1 MKVLIVC
8 SRRYYA
14 PYTEYVAPFIYEQV
28 QALRAKGVEFE
39 YYLIAGGWRGYVR
52 ALWGIPKAV
61 RSCRP
66 DIVHGHSGLCCLVAA
81 LSVRLFTK
89 YTPKDALQKTENS
102 QSITSSLRGH
112 GGSLQV
118 KVFSTFHGSDVNSGS
133 VRWLSRWAMWLSDC
147 NIFVSEQLLHK
158 AGKPKNAAVVP
169 CSVDTTAFRHLDRTA
184 CRKQLGWE
192 QDKTYILFS
201 KEFADRVK
209 NYPLAKAAVDTL
221 YSTGLDSDSP
231 NPLREGASDTLQF
244 PSFGGVR
251 GGRSGRVG
259 GRSGVV
265 LLELFGYTRE
275 QMPLLYNACDCALMT
290 SFTEGSPQFIKEA
303 VACGC
308 PVVSTDVGDVREVVA
323 GVPNAFL
330 CDYEA
335 TDVAHCLRQAM
346 AVGHLS
352 SPALPA
358 RYTTPV
364 VADTLYALY
373 QKSVDL

>member
-28 QALRAKGVEFE
+28 QALRVHGVEFE

-61 RSCRP
+61 RSFRP

-81 LSVRLFTK
+81 LATK
-89 YTPKDALQKTENS
+89 LCTTFSINHSKLHSTLNS
-102 QSITSSLRGH
+102 QPSTI
-112 GGSLQV
+112 
-118 KVFSTFHGSDVNSGS
+118 KAFSTFHGSDINSGS
-133 VRWLSRWAMWLSDC
+133 VRWLSQVAMRLSDC
-147 NIFVSEQLLHK
+147 NIFVSEQLLQR
-158 AGKPKNAAVVP
+158 AGRVQHAAVVP
-169 CSVDTTAFRHLDRTA
+169 CSVDTEAFRPMDRKE
-184 CRKQLGWE
+184 CRKQLGWDE
-192 QDKTYILFS
+192 NTTYILFS
-201 KEFADRVK
+201 KEFSDRVK
-209 NYPLAKAAVDTL
+209 NYPLAKKAVEI
-221 YSTGLDSDSP
+221 YSESP
-231 NPLREGASDTLQF
+231 SSEGGA
-244 PSFGGVR
+244 R
-251 GGRSGRVG
+251 GGLPAPL
-259 GRSGVV
+259 
-265 LLELFGYTRE
+265 LLELYGYTRE
-275 QMPLLYNACDCALMT
+275 QMQLLYNACDCALLT
-290 SFTEGSPQFIKEA
+290 SFSEGSPQFIKEA

-308 PVVSTDVGDVREVVA
+308 PVVSTDVGDVREVIA

-330 CDYEA
+330 TTYEPQQ
-335 TDVAHCLRQAM
+335 VADCLRRAM

-373 QKSVDL
+373 QNSVVY

>member
-28 QALRAKGVEFE
+28 QALRAKGVESE

-52 ALWGIPKAV
+52 ALWCIPKAV
-61 RSCRP
+61 RSYRP

-81 LSVRLFTK
+81 LSVKLFTRC
-89 YTPKDALQKTENS
+89 TPKDALQKTKNS
-102 QSITSSLRGH
+102 QPIIPSLRGH
-112 GGSLQV
+112 GGSLHG

-133 VRWLSRWAMWLSDC
+133 VRWLSRLAMRLSDC
-147 NIFVSEQLLHK
+147 NIFVSEKLLHK
-158 AGKPKNAAVVP
+158 AGNPKNAAVVP
-169 CSVDTTAFRHLDRTA
+169 CSVDTMAFRPMDRTA

-221 YSTGLDSDSP
+221 YSTSPDSTF
-231 NPLREGASDTLQF
+231 PLREGANRAAES
-244 PSFGGVR
+244 PSSGGVR
-251 GGRSGRVG
+251 GGRSGRVE
-259 GRSGVV
+259 GRSGIV

-275 QMPLLYNACDCALMT
+275 QMPLLYNACDCALLT
-290 SFTEGSPQFIKEA
+290 SFAEGSPQFIKEA

-330 CDYEA
+330 CGYEA
-335 TDVAHCLRQAM
+335 ADVAYCLRQAM

>member
-28 QALRAKGVEFE
+28 QALRAKGVEVE

-81 LSVRLFTK
+81 LTTK
-89 YTPKDALQKTENS
+89 LCTKHSTKT
-102 QSITSSLRGH
+102 
-112 GGSLQV
+112 
-118 KVFSTFHGSDVNSGS
+118 FSTFHGSDVNSGS
-133 VRWLSRWAMWLSDC
+133 VRWLSRLAMRLSDC
-147 NIFVSEQLLHK
+147 NIFVSEQLLQK
-158 AGKPKNAAVVP
+158 AGRVRHAAVVP
-169 CSVDTTAFRHLDRTA
+169 CSVDTEAFRPMDRTV
-184 CRKQLGWE
+184 CRKQLGWDE
-192 QDKTYILFS
+192 HTTYILFS
-201 KEFADRVK
+201 KEFSDRVK
-209 NYPLAKAAVDTL
+209 NYPLAKKAVEE
-221 YSTGLDSDSP
+221 YAKDSP
-231 NPLREGASDTLQF
+231 FPLREGANSASES
-244 PSFGGVR
+244 PSSGGVR
-251 GGRSGRVG
+251 GGWSGR
-259 GRSGVV
+259 SVV

-275 QMPLLYNACDCALMT
+275 QMPLLYNACDCALLT
-290 SFTEGSPQFIKEA
+290 SFSEGSPQFIKEA

-330 CDYEA
+330 CTYEA
-335 TDVAHCLRQAM
+335 ADVAHCLRQAM

-364 VADTLYALY
+364 VADTLYELY
-373 QKSVDL
+373 TKSVVF

>member
-28 QALRAKGVEFE
+28 QALRAKGVEVE

-61 RSCRP
+61 RSYRP
-66 DIVHGHSGLCCLVAA
+66 DMVHGHSGLCCLVAA
-81 LSVRLFTK
+81 LTTK
-89 YTPKDALQKTENS
+89 LCTKRSTLHSPLLSTLNS
-102 QSITSSLRGH
+102 QHST
-112 GGSLQV
+112 
-118 KVFSTFHGSDVNSGS
+118 KTFSTFHGSDVNSGS
-133 VRWLSRWAMWLSDC
+133 VRWLSRLAMRLSDC
-147 NIFVSEQLLHK
+147 NIFVSEQLLQK
-158 AGKPKNAAVVP
+158 AGRVRHAAVVP
-169 CSVDTTAFRHLDRTA
+169 CSVDTEAFHPMDRTA
-184 CRKQLGWE
+184 CRKRLGWDE
-192 QDKTYILFS
+192 HTTYILFS
-201 KEFADRVK
+201 KEFSDRVK
-209 NYPLAKAAVDTL
+209 NYPLAKKAVEIV
-221 YSTGLDSDSP
+221 YSTSPAPDSP
-231 NPLREGASDTLQF
+231 FPLREGANSASES
-244 PSFGGVR
+244 PSSGGVR
-251 GGRSGRVG
+251 RGWSGRS
-259 GRSGVV
+259 VV

-275 QMPLLYNACDCALMT
+275 QMPLLYNACDCALLT
-290 SFTEGSPQFIKEA
+290 SFSEGSPQFIKEA

-330 CDYEA
+330 CTYEA
-335 TDVAHCLRQAM
+335 ADVARCLRQAM

-364 VADTLYALY
+364 VADTLYELY
-373 QKSVDL
+373 TKSVNF

>member
-39 YYLIAGGWRGYVR
+39 YYLIAGGWRGYIR

-81 LSVRLFTK
+81 LAVKLFTRN
-89 YTPKDALQKTENS
+89 TP
-102 QSITSSLRGH
+102 
-112 GGSLQV
+112 
-118 KVFSTFHGSDVNSGS
+118 KVFSTFHGSDVNSCS
-133 VRWLSRWAMWLSDC
+133 VRWLSRLAMQWSDC

-158 AGKPKNAAVVP
+158 AGKPRNAAVVP
-169 CSVDTTAFRHLDRTA
+169 CSVDTTAFRPMVKA
-184 CRKQLGWE
+184 VCRAQLGWE

-201 KEFADRVK
+201 KEFSDRVK
-209 NYPLAKAAVDTL
+209 NYPLAKAAVETL
-221 YSTGLDSDSP
+221 YSPDSDSP
-231 NPLREGASDTLQF
+231 TPLREGASDTLQS
-244 PSFGGVR
+244 PSSGGVR
-251 GGRSGRVG
+251 GGRSGRSVI
-259 GRSGVV
+259 
-265 LLELFGYTRE
+265 LLELFGYARE
-275 QMPLLYNACDCALMT
+275 QMPLLYNACDCALLT
-290 SFTEGSPQFIKEA
+290 SFSEGSPQFIKEA

-330 CDYEA
+330 CGYEA
-335 TDVAHCLRQAM
+335 ADVAHCLRQAM
-346 AVGHLS
+346 AVGHLP

-373 QKSVDL
+373 QKSVDF

>member
-28 QALRAKGVEFE
+28 QALRAKGVEVE

-81 LSVRLFTK
+81 LTTKLCTKHSSLNTKLHSKGQNSLNTQSVS
-89 YTPKDALQKTENS
+89 P
-102 QSITSSLRGH
+102 SLRGQ
-112 GGSLQV
+112 GGRPTP
-118 KVFSTFHGSDVNSGS
+118 VFSTFHGSDVNSGS
-133 VRWLSRWAMWLSDC
+133 VRWLSRLAMRLSDC
-147 NIFVSEQLLHK
+147 NIFVSEQLLQK
-158 AGKPKNAAVVP
+158 AGRVRHAAVVP
-169 CSVDTTAFRHLDRTA
+169 CSVDTEAFRPMDRTA
-184 CRKQLGWE
+184 CRKQLGWDE
-192 QDKTYILFS
+192 HTTYILFS
-201 KEFADRVK
+201 KEFSDRVK
-209 NYPLAKAAVDTL
+209 NYPLAKKAVEEFAK
-221 YSTGLDSDSP
+221 DSP
-231 NPLREGASDTLQF
+231 FPLREGANSASES
-244 PSFGGVR
+244 PSSGGVR
-251 GGRSGRVG
+251 GGWSGR
-259 GRSGVV
+259 SVV

-275 QMPLLYNACDCALMT
+275 QMPLLYNACDCALLT
-290 SFTEGSPQFIKEA
+290 SFSEGSPQFIKEA

-308 PVVSTDVGDVREVVA
+308 PVVSTDVGDVREVIA

-330 CDYEA
+330 CTYEA
-335 TDVAHCLRQAM
+335 ADVAHCLRQAM
-346 AVGHLS
+346 AVGHLP

-364 VADTLYALY
+364 VADTLYELY
-373 QKSVDL
+373 TKSVVF

>member
-28 QALRAKGVEFE
+28 QALRAHGVEFE

-61 RSCRP
+61 RSFRP

-81 LSVRLFTK
+81 LATK
-89 YTPKDALQKTENS
+89 LCTTFSTNHSKLHSTLNS
-102 QSITSSLRGH
+102 QSSTI
-112 GGSLQV
+112 
-118 KVFSTFHGSDVNSGS
+118 KAFSTFHGSDINSGS
-133 VRWLSRWAMWLSDC
+133 VRWLSQVAMRLSDC
-147 NIFVSEQLLHK
+147 NIFVSEQLLQR
-158 AGKPKNAAVVP
+158 AGRVQHAAVVP
-169 CSVDTTAFRHLDRTA
+169 CSVDTEAFRPLDRKE
-184 CRKQLGWE
+184 CRKQLGWDE
-192 QDKTYILFS
+192 NTTYILFS
-201 KEFADRVK
+201 KEFSDRVK
-209 NYPLAKAAVDTL
+209 NYPLAKKAVEILTQDHSISDL
-221 YSTGLDSDSP
+221 PIPSKGGANGVTGV
-231 NPLREGASDTLQF
+231 PLSEGVGGVGASGDT
-244 PSFGGVR
+244 P
-251 GGRSGRVG
+251 
-259 GRSGVV
+259 V
-265 LLELFGYTRE
+265 LLELYGYTRE
-275 QMPLLYNACDCALMT
+275 QMPLLYNACDCALLT
-290 SFTEGSPQFIKEA
+290 SFSEGSPQFIKEA

-330 CDYEA
+330 TTYEPQQ
-335 TDVAHCLRQAM
+335 VADCLRRAM

-373 QKSVDL
+373 QTSVVY